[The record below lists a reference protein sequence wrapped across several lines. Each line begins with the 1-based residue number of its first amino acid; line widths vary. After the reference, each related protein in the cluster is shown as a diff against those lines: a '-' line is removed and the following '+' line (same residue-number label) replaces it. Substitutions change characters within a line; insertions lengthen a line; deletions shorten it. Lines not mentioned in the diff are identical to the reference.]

1 MLNTSK
7 PDSSADTIFPRRLI
21 EYANAWERFG
31 AFVIDFLIVILI
43 GLLLHKYLP
52 MPYGLIAV
60 GWIYE
65 AWQISSPSQA
75 TIGQKTMGIKV
86 SNQYGGR
93 LDFPQASLRYFCK
106 YISFFTALSGYL
118 IVILDKRKQCFHD
131 KVAESFVVTEESYQ
145 AAI

>member
-1 MLNTSK
+1 MMNQNKSTLSV
-7 PDSSADTIFPRRLI
+7 DTIFPRRII

-31 AFVIDFLIVILI
+31 SFIIDFLIVILI
-43 GLLLHKYLP
+43 GLFLNKYLP
-52 MPYGLIAV
+52 MPYGLVAV

-65 AWQISSPSQA
+65 AWQISSASQS

-93 LDFPQASLRYFCK
+93 IDFPQASLRYFCK

-118 IVILDKRKQCFHD
+118 ILILDKKKQCFHD